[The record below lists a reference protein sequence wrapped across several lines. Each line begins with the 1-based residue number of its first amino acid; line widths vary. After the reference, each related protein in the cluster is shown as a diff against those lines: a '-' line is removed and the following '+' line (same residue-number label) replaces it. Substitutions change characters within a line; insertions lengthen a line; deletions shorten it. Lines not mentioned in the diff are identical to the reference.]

1 VSAAKKT
8 DQVLAAA
15 DQRLVLAEL
24 EPSQL
29 AAVKKQ
35 HFPRRHLRGIETFFL
50 WGLRIYVL
58 FMVAVVIYQIWS
70 GAR

>member
-15 DQRLVLAEL
+15 DQQLVLAEL

-35 HFPRRHLRGIETFFL
+35 HFPRRQLRGIETFFL